1 VTQQL
6 QALQIRWNSLA
17 DREKYGLYLVVGVIG
32 VAVLWWVLLAP
43 ALQTLRFADTE
54 HRRLDGQLRQM
65 QRLQAQAQTLQ
76 TQPKTSRDDALR
88 ALDVSVKQRL
98 GANGQLN
105 VSGDQATLTLKG
117 VPAESLVQWWT
128 QARIN
133 ARVTLKEAR
142 LTRNTTTTAQAAW
155 DGTLILGLPTN

>member
-1 VTQQL
+1 MTQL

-17 DREKYGLYLVVGVIG
+17 DREKYGLYLVAGVIG

-43 ALQTLRFADTE
+43 AV
-54 HRRLDGQLRQM
+54 
-65 QRLQAQAQTLQ
+65 QTLQ
-76 TQPKTSRDDALR
+76 TQPKTSRDDAVR
-88 ALDVSVKQRL
+88 ALDLSVKQRL
-98 GANGQLN
+98 GTNGQLN
-105 VSGDQATLTLKG
+105 VSGEQATLTLKS

-142 LTRNTTTTAQAAW
+142 LTRNTTTTTQAAW
-155 DGTLILGLPTN
+155 DGTLILGLPNN